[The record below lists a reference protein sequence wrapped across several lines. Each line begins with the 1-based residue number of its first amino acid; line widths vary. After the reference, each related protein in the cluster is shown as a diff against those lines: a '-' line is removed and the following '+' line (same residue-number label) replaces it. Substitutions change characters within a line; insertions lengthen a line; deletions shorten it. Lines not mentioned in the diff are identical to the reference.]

1 MTTTL
6 DRNHPHLR
14 LTAAIVV
21 AGFVAILAA
30 FGGNETGS
38 ERTRRADA
46 NANALAAQGLLHG
59 YPNALLALGVLSTPA
74 DLPAHLQFGHLLR
87 AADDGAASCLAS
99 HAGSDA
105 AIARAERRLRLDA
118 AGPDRAARLRTT
130 VLPPPIA

>member
-1 MTTTL
+1 MPTTI

-21 AGFVAILAA
+21 AGFVAIVAA
-30 FGGNETGS
+30 FGGTETGS
-38 ERTRRADA
+38 ERARRAE
-46 NANALAAQGLLHG
+46 ANALAAQGLLHG

-87 AADDGAASCLAS
+87 ATDDGAASSLAS
-99 HAGSDA
+99 HARSDA

>member
-1 MTTTL
+1 MSTTP

-30 FGGNETGS
+30 FGGNEASS
-38 ERTRRADA
+38 ERARRAE
-46 NANALAAQGLLHG
+46 ANALAAQGLLHG

-74 DLPAHLQFGHLLR
+74 DLPAHLQFGHLVRPNNHGSAEGLGEQ
-87 AADDGAASCLAS
+87 AA
-99 HAGSDA
+99 SDA

-118 AGPDRAARLRTT
+118 SGPDRAARLRTT